1 MKNLIRV
8 ALAGVLA
15 FQVTACK
22 YQVDTRSIDADFA
35 DVVEQYKDE
44 ADSKTF
50 AGSEKI
56 AERIQKLD
64 LIKTYYF
71 KSISTAPAI
80 KGQLKNNVADAEK
93 WITANRASLIA
104 WNQQVEKYGTSLRQR
119 IFETSK
125 ASFNAK
131 NPQEAIRDQITNFY
145 ALLYYTQ
152 GNKQMISNL
161 MPFLLA
167 LGSEDLKGSK
177 VVEAFK
183 KEVTQVAFAQ
193 VGLSVI
199 LKQDLQKTTQALTAL
214 KKQTKLDENLEKLV
228 AKTAQEFAASSAK
241 RDASIRSIE
250 EKLTKEQKE
259 TMAQLKAEV
268 KKTFGNKSLL
278 YTPGANSNALVNLL
292 TWVGNL
298 TWGLVNT
305 LMGLGIVIVTM
316 IVSPFTP
323 YVDFPT
329 FALAYNGKQIYAD
342 VTGMSPIPGK
352 MSLGIWELDNGTG
365 QAFASGHEGVHAVQS
380 ALFGPLYVPVVLFS
394 YMISGFDQGFM
405 EDWAWEWADSI

>member
-1 MKNLIRV
+1 MKNLFRV

-22 YQVDTRSIDADFA
+22 YQVIDTRSMDSDFS
-35 DVVEQYKDE
+35 DVKEQYQDE
-44 ADSKTF
+44 ADSKVF

-56 AERIQKLD
+56 YERINKLD

-71 KSISTAPAI
+71 KSISTAPKL

-93 WITANRASLIA
+93 WITENRASLLA
-104 WNQQVEKYGTSLRQR
+104 WNQQIEKYGTSLRQR
-119 IFETSK
+119 IFEGSK
-125 ASFNAK
+125 AAFNAK

-152 GNKQMISNL
+152 GNKQMIGSL
-161 MPFLLA
+161 MPFMLA
-167 LGSEDLKGSK
+167 LGSEELKDSK
-177 VVEAFK
+177 IVQNFK

-214 KKQTKLDENLEKLV
+214 KKQTKLDENLDALV
-228 AKTAQEFAASSAK
+228 AKTAKDFAAASVK
-241 RDASIRSIE
+241 RDASLRQVE
-250 EKLTKEQKE
+250 EKFSKEQKQA
-259 TMAQLKAEV
+259 MAQLKAEV

-278 YTPGANSNALVNLL
+278 YSPGANSNALVNLL

-305 LMGLGIVIVTM
+305 LMGLGIVIATI

-329 FALAYNGKQIYAD
+329 FALSLNGKQIYVD
-342 VTGMSPIPGK
+342 VTGMSPVAGK
-352 MSLGIWELDNGTG
+352 MSMGIWELDNASGPY
-365 QAFASGHEGVHAVQS
+365 FATGHEGAHAVQS
-380 ALFGPLYVPVVLFS
+380 ALLGPLYVPVVLFS
-394 YMISGFDQGFM
+394 YAIAGFDQGFM
-405 EDWAWEWADSI
+405 EEWAWQWADI